1 MAIGKISTDNAWMV
15 DGTPIYIPSSV
26 QIDHD
31 NQVSSD
37 SGRTETGEMHITWVR
52 GDIRKVS
59 LTYNYLTGE
68 EVAYM
73 VNLMQ
78 GKIFKFTYPDNG
90 ATTITA
96 YTGKCS
102 YKSYTLSLY
111 ENEGGIYS
119 DFQINV
125 VEM

>member
-1 MAIGKISTDNAWMV
+1 MAIGKISTDNTWAV
-15 DGTPIYIPSSV
+15 DGTPIYIPSNV

-37 SGRTETGEMHITWVR
+37 SGRTETGEMHIAWIR

-59 LTYNYLTGE
+59 LTYNHLTGN

-78 GKIFKFTYPDNG
+78 GKIFQFTYPDNG
-90 ATTITA
+90 STTITA

-102 YKSYTLSLY
+102 YTNHTLALY
-111 ENEGGIYS
+111 KDEGGIYS